1 LGPDMSGNNGRTT
14 DGRYASG
21 NPGRPFG
28 ARHKTTIAI
37 EALLEGQAEKIT
49 QKAIDKAM
57 EGDPVAIRLCLERI
71 LPPRKDRPISFEL
84 PKIEDCTGAMKSL
97 LASVAAGNILPE
109 EGTAVAILI
118 EKHVRIRE
126 GSDFE
131 ARLRALEERI
141 GDGDGK

>member
-1 LGPDMSGNNGRTT
+1 MSGNNGRTT

-49 QKAIDKAM
+49 QKAIEKAM
-57 EGDPVAIRLCLERI
+57 EGDPVAMRLCLERI

-84 PKIEDCTGAMKSL
+84 PKIETTGDCTGAMKSL
-97 LASVAAGNILPE
+97 LASVAAGNISPE

-126 GSDFE
+126 ASDFE
-131 ARLRALEERI
+131 ARLKALEERI